1 MANKPIPLGMTTEE
15 FKRHLD
21 IMRDRVINFKD
32 YGGSVVG
39 TRVDRSYANQ
49 KRGNFHGNMQKN
61 ARNGLRE
68 LNANVR
74 IKRSKWD
81 G

>member
-1 MANKPIPLGMTTEE
+1 MERKIPLGMTTRE
-15 FKRHLD
+15 FKRHLE
-21 IMRDRVINFKD
+21 IMKDRVINFKD
-32 YGGSVVG
+32 YGGSMVG
-39 TRVDRSYANQ
+39 TRQDRSYANQ

-74 IKRSKWD
+74 MKRSKWD